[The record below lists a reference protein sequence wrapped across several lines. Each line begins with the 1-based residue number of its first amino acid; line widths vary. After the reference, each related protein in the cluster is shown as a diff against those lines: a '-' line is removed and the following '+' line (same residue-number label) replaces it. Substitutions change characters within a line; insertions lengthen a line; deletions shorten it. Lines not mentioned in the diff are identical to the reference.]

1 MSVDCGHNRRQAPG
15 PGSWIGIRPRS
26 DQPQPTEPA
35 RPGHHDTTPR
45 GVEVVVSI
53 EYPQLLLS

>member
-1 MSVDCGHNRRQAPG
+1 MAINCRQAPG

-35 RPGHHDTTPR
+35 RPGHHDTIPR